1 MIKMEISMRAF
12 FASIIVL
19 LSMSAAAF
27 VCPDYNQYGETYTL
41 TGQQLYAPQDYPVT
55 AGGGNSLTDCGFSN
69 TGYVITA
76 PDFSFN
82 LSGTGAYDRL
92 EIEVTA
98 ADCDTVLL
106 VNSADATWFFDD
118 DTNGNLPVVNL
129 YGTSNT
135 EGWVDVWVG
144 TYGSSTCAATLQMET
159 W

>member
-1 MIKMEISMRAF
+1 MRAL
-12 FASIIVL
+12 FASFFVL
-19 LSMSAAAF
+19 LSMSVAALA
-27 VCPDYNQYGETYTL
+27 CPDYDQYGATYTL
-41 TGQQLYAPQDYPVT
+41 TGQQLYTPQDYSVI
-55 AGGGNSLTDCGFSN
+55 AGGDNSLTDCGFAN
-69 TGYVITA
+69 TGYVISA

-82 LSGTGAYDRL
+82 LSGMGGYDRL

-118 DTNGNLPVVNL
+118 DTNGNRPLVNL

-144 TYGSSTCAATLQMET
+144 TYGSATCAATLQMET